1 MLKMVLAAAL
11 LIGMSGFRLLQNNNI
26 TGVIPAELGNLPRL
40 KTVDLSDN
48 KLTGEVPA
56 SLAQIESLQYL

>member
-1 MLKMVLAAAL
+1 MWKLVLAAPI
-11 LIGMSGFRLLQNNNI
+11 LIAMSGFSLLQNNNI
-26 TGVIPAELGNLPRL
+26 SGVIPAELGNLPRL

-56 SLAQIESLQYL
+56 SLAQIKSLQYL